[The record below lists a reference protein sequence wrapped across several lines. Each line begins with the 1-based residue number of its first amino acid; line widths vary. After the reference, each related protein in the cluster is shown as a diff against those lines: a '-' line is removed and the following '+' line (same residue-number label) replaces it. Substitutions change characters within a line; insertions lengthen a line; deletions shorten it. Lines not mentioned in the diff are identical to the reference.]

1 MQDEFG
7 GIGAVR
13 FGQAIT
19 RDRARRGEQEMH
31 RPALMKLVL
40 VVGVLVVMTL
50 ALTGCSSGGSAQ
62 EEAKA
67 RPLPLYA
74 TEKTLRPGE
83 YHSVKFK
90 PPLSFEVG
98 EGWSNTEDQL
108 PDFIQLRQQ
117 GNIGAL
123 TFANVKEVFK
133 PGTTN
138 VEEAPKDLV
147 GWLQHHPYLKTSK
160 PQPVTVGGLK
170 GEQLEVLVDHLPK
183 DPGYC
188 GEPSGCLDI
197 FNQSGGD
204 QIGYFA
210 RNFNERRVIVLE
222 NVKGDTV
229 VIWYAGPPDTFDKFA
244 PKARKVV
251 NSVRWEG
258 S

>member
-1 MQDEFG
+1 
-7 GIGAVR
+7 
-13 FGQAIT
+13 
-19 RDRARRGEQEMH
+19 MH

-183 DPGYC
+183 DNSGYC

-197 FNQSGGD
+197 FNQGGGD

-210 RNFNERRVIVLE
+210 RNFNERRVIVLGD
-222 NVKGDTV
+222 VKGDTV